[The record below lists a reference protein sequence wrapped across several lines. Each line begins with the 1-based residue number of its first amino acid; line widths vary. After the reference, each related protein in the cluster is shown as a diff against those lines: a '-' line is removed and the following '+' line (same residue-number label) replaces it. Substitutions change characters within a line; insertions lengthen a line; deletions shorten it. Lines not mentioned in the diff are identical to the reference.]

1 MLLETIVNAHKN
13 LNNNEYLHLR
23 FKNNNFCKIFKS
35 DALSYSKELVDDDVC
50 ISRKDGDKFYIDA
63 LCIEFMKVNTLK
75 NDEVDE

>member
-1 MLLETIVNAHKN
+1 MLLETILQAHKE
-13 LNNNEYLHLR
+13 LDDNEYLYLR

-35 DALSYSKELVDDDVC
+35 DVLSYSKDLVDDDMC

-63 LCIEFMKVNTLK
+63 LCIEFMKVNTLN